1 MPHFLRR
8 THLALLLAFSLI
20 ALWSGCGAARPG
32 RFEAFAAA
40 GTTYTQARGEFLRQS
55 LETYI
60 DRDSLELRKQHAV
73 TSLSVDDR
81 QQLLNTQDRIVR
93 DRMEII
99 HDLELHGEVLRLYF
113 AALSR
118 LSASKEDAG
127 AAAAATRL
135 SAEIGKFSG
144 NLATRSIGGVPIGGV
159 LGQASGFAV
168 GTFRNRALTR
178 HLAENAATINR
189 ELLLEEEALRLLV
202 EEMIADQKA
211 LKNED
216 RRTTVTAPF
225 RAAAILPVDWE
236 KDRRFHLMAEAGI
249 ARAKSAQ
256 DAARQLRL
264 TYEAL
269 SSGTQDQG
277 GIAALESAVDR
288 LGQFVGNF
296 SRNQTR
302 KP

>member
-1 MPHFLRR
+1 MPSLLRR
-8 THLALLLAFSLI
+8 APLSLFLAFALI
-20 ALWSGCGAARPG
+20 ALLSGCGATRPG
-32 RFEAFAAA
+32 RFEAFATA
-40 GTTYTQARGEFLRQS
+40 GSAYTQARGEFLRQS

-73 TSLSVDDR
+73 TGLSVADR
-81 QQLLNTQDRIVR
+81 QQLLNTQDKIVL

-99 HDLELHGEVLRLYF
+99 DDLEHHGEVLRQYF

-135 SAEIGKFSG
+135 SVEIGKLST
-144 NLATRSIGGVPIGGV
+144 NLATRSIAGMPIGSA
-159 LGQASGFAV
+159 LSQATGFAV
-168 GTFRNRALTR
+168 GTFRNRALTH
-178 HLAENAATINR
+178 HLTENAATIDR

-211 LKNED
+211 LRNED

-225 RAAAILPVDWE
+225 RAAASLPADWE
-236 KDRRFHLMAEAGI
+236 KDRRFHLMAEGGI

-264 TYEAL
+264 AYEAL
-269 SSGTQDQG
+269 SSGANDQV